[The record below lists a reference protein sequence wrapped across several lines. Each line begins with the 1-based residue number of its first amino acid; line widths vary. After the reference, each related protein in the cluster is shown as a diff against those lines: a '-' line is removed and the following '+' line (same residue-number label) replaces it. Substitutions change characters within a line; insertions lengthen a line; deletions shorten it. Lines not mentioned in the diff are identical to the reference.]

1 MDSKTDKKTAKI
13 SEELISVIF
22 QHWIVIKTST
32 KITNVADIISME
44 PAVNWSQTWWMLL
57 TIGVQIEGF

>member
-1 MDSKTDKKTAKI
+1 MS
-13 SEELISVIF
+13 LF

-32 KITNVADIISME
+32 KITNVADIISTE
-44 PAVNWSQTWWMLL
+44 PAVNWSQIWWMLL